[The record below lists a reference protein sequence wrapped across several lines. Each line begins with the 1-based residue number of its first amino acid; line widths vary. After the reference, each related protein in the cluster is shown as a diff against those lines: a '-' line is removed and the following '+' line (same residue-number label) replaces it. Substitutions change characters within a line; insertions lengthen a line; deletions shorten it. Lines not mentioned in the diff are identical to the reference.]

1 MSVPAADW
9 RAAKSLLRSSMD
21 SRSLML
27 IVLIWSDFRIHES
40 FSVRAPADN
49 KPTITANRLSDVL
62 SECDRMMLDI
72 DPV

>member
-9 RAAKSLLRSSMD
+9 RAAKSSNVLTW
-21 SRSLML
+21 SRDCSCRWSA
-27 IVLIWSDFRIHES
+27 IWSDFRTHES
-40 FSVRAPADN
+40 LSVRAPADN

-62 SECDRMMLDI
+62 RECDRMMLDI